1 MIARW
6 ARNMHELDSEFT
18 PDQKI
23 SLQRL
28 AALQRMREQA
38 KKGNRAS
45 MLATLEKLIDL
56 ETRMLRESRLLD
68 DERA

>member
-1 MIARW
+1 MSMAAMDER
-6 ARNMHELDSEFT
+6 DSEFT
-18 PDQKI
+18 HDQKI

-56 ETRMLRESRLLD
+56 ETHMLRESRQMD
-68 DERA
+68 DKPA

>member
-1 MIARW
+1 MLER
-6 ARNMHELDSEFT
+6 DSEFT

-38 KKGNRAS
+38 KKGKRAI

-56 ETRMLRESRLLD
+56 ETRLLRESRSLD
-68 DERA
+68 GEAV